1 MWGGVIGSN
10 PVNWQGQPS
19 QSSSQPVK
27 LLVLKKYLGSLAWF
41 FENFLIKDWNIQV
54 WLLAIALANKARH
67 IQFPK
72 PRLCPW
78 YNFAYHSCV
87 LDSSNWLHKLPV
99 QRTWAWQKNIYA
111 GYKMLTLWN
120 CAIVW
125 CLTPQSRSILSVA
138 LLSLP
143 GRLFIKDKLTRKF
156 FAPGS
161 IDCCLI
167 FKSLGKSSNT
177 KEEQIFF
184 SSSIYGYF

>member
-1 MWGGVIGSN
+1 MNIWSLWHDFLKISWLKIGTY
-10 PVNWQGQPS
+10 
-19 QSSSQPVK
+19 
-27 LLVLKKYLGSLAWF
+27 KYGYYEPLHW
-41 FENFLIKDWNIQV
+41 LIK
-54 WLLAIALANKARH
+54 LAI
-67 IQFPK
+67 FPK

-78 YNFAYHSCV
+78 YNFDYHSCV

-99 QRTWAWQKNIYA
+99 QRTWTWLQNVTKAEE
-111 GYKMLTLWN
+111 TLWN

-161 IDCCLI
+161 IDYSLI
-167 FKSLGKSSNT
+167 FKSLGKSTNT
-177 KEEQIFF
+177 KEEQIFVCH
-184 SSSIYGYF
+184 YGNF